1 MGKGDSNINY
11 PAQPTYGEG
20 MREALE
26 AQVALLTGSEVGEA
40 DFSQVG
46 PLKDLVRD
54 YEAPLRKTTAQVDT
68 DVLRQTLLGSEQQT
82 TQDPDTGKWGIAGTE
97 VIKNDKGEP
106 LESSE
111 GRYQI
116 IMTRPENQTARLDKD
131 KHGNEYA
138 IIDTQNGGLIQLPG
152 ASASAWNNTASE
164 TNLKNITEKFNEL
177 QAELAASEEPESE
190 TVTTFTFS
198 NPNIPADP
206 DKAGQAGYDDMGR
219 QLLSKGDTARTT
231 TGMVDLLGDSRE
243 LQRAVRQEDGT
254 FAIEDVGRRAGFSDT
269 GEFLGLSAFG

>member
-54 YEAPLRKTTAQVDT
+54 YELPLRKTTAQVDT

-82 TQDPDTGKWGIAGTE
+82 TQNPDTGKWGIAGTE

-152 ASASAWNNTASE
+152 ASASAFNNTASE

-177 QAELAASEEPESE
+177 QSELSL
-190 TVTTFTFS
+190 
-198 NPNIPADP
+198 IH
-206 DKAGQAGYDDMGR
+206 
-219 QLLSKGDTARTT
+219 
-231 TGMVDLLGDSRE
+231 
-243 LQRAVRQEDGT
+243 
-254 FAIEDVGRRAGFSDT
+254 I
-269 GEFLGLSAFG
+269 